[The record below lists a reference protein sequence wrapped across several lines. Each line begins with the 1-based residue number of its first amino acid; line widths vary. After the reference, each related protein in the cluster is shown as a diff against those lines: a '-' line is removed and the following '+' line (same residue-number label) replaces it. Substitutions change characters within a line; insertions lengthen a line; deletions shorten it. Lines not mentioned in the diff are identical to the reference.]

1 MCILQLKI
9 SQDYI
14 FKCEEN
20 NIVVFINITN
30 HIFILEDKTMSEK
43 HDCCCSSQQEKEKKA
58 NNCGCKHRKSN
69 KAQNI
74 KENY

>member
-1 MCILQLKI
+1 
-9 SQDYI
+9 
-14 FKCEEN
+14 
-20 NIVVFINITN
+20 
-30 HIFILEDKTMSEK
+30 MSEK

-58 NNCGCKHRKSN
+58 NYCECKHRKNN

>member
-1 MCILQLKI
+1 
-9 SQDYI
+9 
-14 FKCEEN
+14 
-20 NIVVFINITN
+20 
-30 HIFILEDKTMSEK
+30 MSEK
-43 HDCCCSSQQEKEKKA
+43 HDCCCSSLQEKEKKA